1 MTEPQQ
7 QRRIVIADDDAD
19 MRMLV
24 EIAAR
29 KAGLVLA
36 AVATDG
42 DQAWQ
47 AIVDHVPDL
56 IVLDVSMPGMSGLDV
71 SRRVRNDPALAHI
84 PILLLSAGVSGAS
97 REAGTQAGADD
108 FMPKPFSPKVL
119 IEKLTELSSTRGR
132 AE

>member
-1 MTEPQQ
+1 MTEGP
-7 QRRIVIADDDAD
+7 QRRVVIADDDAD

-24 EIAAR
+24 EIAVR
-29 KAGLVLA
+29 KAGMMLA

-47 AIVDHVPDL
+47 AILDHTPDL

-71 SRRVRNDPALAHI
+71 CRRVRNDPTLAHI

-97 REAGTQAGADD
+97 REAGKQSGADD
-108 FMPKPFSPKVL
+108 FMPKPFSPKAL
-119 IEKLTELSSTRGR
+119 IEKLIVLSSGRGS
-132 AE
+132 E